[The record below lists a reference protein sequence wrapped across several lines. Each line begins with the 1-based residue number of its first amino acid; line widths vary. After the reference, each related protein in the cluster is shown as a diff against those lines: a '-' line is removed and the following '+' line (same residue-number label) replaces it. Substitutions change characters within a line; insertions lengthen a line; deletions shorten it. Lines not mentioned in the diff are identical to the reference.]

1 MFHHSDFVISVRV
14 LISPTATREHYYVQV
29 ILRKTGDRQTGEDRQ
44 QEDRQQEDRQTGHR
58 QTGHRQTGD
67 RRIQDE
73 HPGSYFRE
81 LININVVNI
90 PYLIL

>member
-1 MFHHSDFVISVRV
+1 MFRHSDSVISESS
-14 LISPTATREHYYVQV
+14 LHLQENISMFKV

-44 QEDRQQEDRQTGHR
+44 QEDRQQEDRRQEDR

-73 HPGSYFRE
+73 HPGLTLCRQH
-81 LININVVNI
+81 
-90 PYLIL
+90 P